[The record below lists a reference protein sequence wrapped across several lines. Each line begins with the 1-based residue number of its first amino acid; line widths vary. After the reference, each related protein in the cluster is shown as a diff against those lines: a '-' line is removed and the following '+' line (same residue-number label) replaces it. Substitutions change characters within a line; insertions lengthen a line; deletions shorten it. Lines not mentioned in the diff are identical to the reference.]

1 MYKPRIEVVFG
12 NERIISPSGLNIV
25 GAMLG
30 KSDFKKRCDRRKVD
44 PKRSQPQIK
53 DGDILLTYTGL
64 LTLGKTSYD
73 SVHEFDDD
81 PDYFQNAL
89 GIARE
94 IPSAET
100 IRQRMD
106 DIGDSLR
113 SNLLDA
119 NVDMFVTHGVFPGT
133 LPGGEVPVDMDVTP
147 FDNSKTMKE
156 GVSRTYKGFDG
167 YAPMVAYIGTEGFM
181 ANIELRE
188 GKQHCQ
194 AHKGNPIGITSHD
207 RQAAVDPDGFGQ

>member
-1 MYKPRIEVVFG
+1 MYKPRIEVAFG

-30 KSDFKKRCDRRKVD
+30 KSDFKKRCDRREVD

-73 SVHEFDDD
+73 SVNEFDDD
-81 PDYFQNAL
+81 PDYYQTVL

-119 NVDMFVTHGVFPGT
+119 NVDMFVTHSVFPGE
-133 LPGGEVPVDMDVTP
+133 LPGGEVPVDMDMTP
-147 FDNSKTMKE
+147 FDNSRTMKE
-156 GVSRTYKGFDG
+156 GLSRTYKGFDG

-188 GKQHCQ
+188 GKQRCQ
-194 AHKGNPIGITSHD
+194 AHTPEFLKETLTVSHRMTD
-207 RQAAVDPDGFGQ
+207 NRC